1 MHVHMH
7 AHRMHAPADGRADGR
22 MHAQAEELDVAPS
35 VMDQVLHGCQRLTAE
50 EIEAKVR

>member
-1 MHVHMH
+1 
-7 AHRMHAPADGRADGR
+7 

-50 EIEAKVR
+50 EIEAKVRKGIAIRCSSMCFTKAVFFY